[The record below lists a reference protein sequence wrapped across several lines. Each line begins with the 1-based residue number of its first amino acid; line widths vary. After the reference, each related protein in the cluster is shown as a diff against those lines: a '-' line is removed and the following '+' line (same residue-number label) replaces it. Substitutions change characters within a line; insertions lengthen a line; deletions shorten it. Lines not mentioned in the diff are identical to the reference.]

1 MVQQMNGDAA
11 KLFGAEITLNSN
23 LTFLPGFLRNL
34 VFTSNYTYTHSKA
47 KVNDDRGELRF
58 PGQAAH
64 TANLA
69 LAYSSKRLTVQLSA
83 NYNGEFIYALGSNAA
98 EDLWVDAR
106 WQLDANASYRIGK
119 GITIYAEA
127 TNLLNSPAFTY
138 MGDKS
143 RVYELEFTSQVV
155 RAGISYRF

>member
-1 MVQQMNGDAA
+1 M
-11 KLFGAEITLNSN
+11 
-23 LTFLPGFLRNL
+23 
-34 VFTSNYTYTHSKA
+34 
-47 KVNDDRGELRF
+47 
-58 PGQAAH
+58 
-64 TANLA
+64 
-69 LAYSSKRLTVQLSA
+69 AYSSKRLTVQLSA
-83 NYNGEFIYALGSNAA
+83 NYNGFRVHHALGSNAA

-127 TNLLNSPAFTY
+127 TNLLNTPAFTY